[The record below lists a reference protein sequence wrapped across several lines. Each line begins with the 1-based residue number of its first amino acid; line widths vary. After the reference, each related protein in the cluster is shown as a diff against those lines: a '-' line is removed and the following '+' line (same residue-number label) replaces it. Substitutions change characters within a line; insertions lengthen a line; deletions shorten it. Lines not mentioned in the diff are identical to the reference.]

1 MSSKKSKWLRVCILS
16 MLTCTVVG
24 GANAATYPLSENTLG
39 GTYENLTQQHFLRV
53 DGDRVIKATEDIN
66 FLSSTKLDNTG
77 ENDTSIGIIE
87 GYSTSTEGTLELDM
101 QGHNLKTG
109 PYGSLVQI
117 YNNRNNKHLAITN
130 ADNVDV
136 TIGRGNLIFIDKGA
150 TNSSVA
156 IDANNIIFNKSDSN
170 STYPILTVNGNNNI
184 DLQARDSVVMSTE
197 GKYFSNLINVK
208 SMGAVNITAGNDIS
222 LNEQNINAGPLFILD
237 SNSKVALQA
246 GRDIDYNNMGSNHIL
261 LSGGSQITSQAGR
274 NLTFTNLD
282 KNESINM
289 IIARDASKG
298 YFIADKEIRF
308 NELSLG
314 PYPLIV
320 SRDNSSLSFDSEDF
334 FSNSHQVLSSRTNSN
349 ILVHTTHNIELH
361 TEGFDV
367 ASMYPNANRSMIIA
381 NTNGTIILSA
391 DNEINFSI
399 DRGDTAV
406 SSKNSGTSTLEA
418 AHGIN
423 LVTGGTTDN
432 PREATIYTDN
442 GFINLTSG
450 DKPTTLTN
458 QGSIGAYAT
467 NEGLINF
474 YSPTIAQTGEGVVA
488 INKGTVNFQE
498 DVDFTT
504 TRTGATAGD
513 EGVVNFNKQA
523 NIYTTG
529 TGAVANTKGV
539 VNFNDHVL
547 IDGAATGATASDE
560 GVVNFNKQAIINAS
574 DEGLVAINLGRVNVK
589 DALYLPNSETVMR
602 AESNGVIDASS
613 KQKVKQLSGN
623 ILAHGGTV
631 LLNLDTADS
640 YLTGYTRASDIGA
653 TETTEGSLAQL
664 DVSLSNGAIWNVT
677 DHSSLTKLTNHSL
690 VNLVDANHNGKSIT
704 TKELSG
710 TGTMSMNLDWHT
722 NQGAKAVSAHSDY
735 ITATEKASGTQAIVT
750 DKALMHL
757 EDMAVTDRLYFATLK
772 NSEATF
778 TSPITQR
785 NVDKGHLYDYII
797 GINSETIGDTTDW
810 YFGSVASVES
820 PLVGATAKAHDGLY
834 DLALDIDTLNKRFGE
849 ARYVRYEEEPRKD
862 PHGIWA
868 RATHMNLGH
877 DTYNGH
883 ANRYEIGRDY
893 LMEREDGAFVHRGG
907 SFNYLRATTSYD
919 GGSTKF
925 KRYTGT
931 LYHTWLGNK
940 EHYLDLV
947 GRVGKIH
954 AKTKAYLVDGEQSKA
969 SFGTWYQQLS
979 AEWGRRKALNE
990 DWYFEPQVQLQY
1002 THINSK
1008 TYTTNDGITNH
1019 LDHTNSLIGRLGF
1032 RLGHHIDEDTSW
1044 YFKADILHEFAG
1056 NRSFYLTSIN
1066 GLERI
1071 HYDVTNHDTWYD
1083 IGLGINSEMSHNR
1096 SIWLEVER
1104 KFGGSYSKAWEIN
1117 GGMTWRFE

>member
-1 MSSKKSKWLRVCILS
+1 MMKKSKLLRACILS

-24 GANAATYPLSENTLG
+24 GASAATYPLTENTLG
-39 GTYENLTQQHFLRV
+39 GTYENLQKQHFLRI
-53 DGDRVIKATEDIN
+53 DGNRTIKATEDIN

-77 ENDTSIGIIE
+77 ENGTSIGIIE

-117 YNNRNNKHLAITN
+117 YNDRNNKHLAITN

-136 TIGRGNLIFIDKGA
+136 TIGRGNLILIYKGA

-156 IDANNIIFNKSDSN
+156 IDANNIIFNKPDSN
-170 STYPILTVNGNNNI
+170 STYPLLSVTGNNKV
-184 DLQARDSVVMSTE
+184 DLQARDSVVINTE
-197 GKYFSNLINVK
+197 GKDFSNLINVK
-208 SMGAVNITAGNDIS
+208 SMGAVNITAGNDIR
-222 LNEQNINAGPLFILD
+222 LNANNMSSGPLIVLE
-237 SNSKVALQA
+237 SNSKAALQA
-246 GRDIDYNNMGSNHIL
+246 SRDIDYNNKGSNHIVL
-261 LSGGSQITSQAGR
+261 NGGSQLTSQAGR
-274 NLTFTNLD
+274 NLTFTNDNTNNQL
-282 KNESINM
+282 NIIN
-289 IIARDASKG
+289 AYDASKG

-308 NELSLG
+308 TEIGLG
-314 PYPLIV
+314 VYPLIF
-320 SRDNSSLSFDSEDF
+320 SGENSLLSFESEDF
-334 FSNSHQVLSSRTNSN
+334 SSNAHRTILARTNAT
-349 ILVHTTHNIELH
+349 ILVHADNNIELH
-361 TEGFDV
+361 TEGFDI
-367 ASMYPNANRSMIIA
+367 ASTRPELKRSMILA
-381 NTNGTIILSA
+381 QSNSNVILRA

-399 DRGDTAV
+399 ARGETAV
-406 SSKNSGTSTLEA
+406 DSNSGGTTTLEA

-423 LVTGGTTDN
+423 LVTGGTTDA
-432 PREATIYTDN
+432 PSEATIQTDN

-450 DKPTTLTN
+450 DKPITLTN
-458 QGSIGAYAT
+458 KGSIGAYAT

-474 YSPTIAQTGEGVVA
+474 YSPTIARTGKGAVA
-488 INKGTVNFQE
+488 INKGTVNFNEQ
-498 DVDFTT
+498 VT
-504 TRTGATAGD
+504 
-513 EGVVNFNKQA
+513 
-523 NIYTTG
+523 
-529 TGAVANTKGV
+529 
-539 VNFNDHVL
+539 
-547 IDGAATGATASDE
+547 IDGATTGATASDE
-560 GVVNFNKQAIINAS
+560 GVVNFNKQAMINDS
-574 DEGLVAINLGRVNVK
+574 DEGLVAINSGRVNVNG
-589 DALYLPNSETVMR
+589 ALYLPNSETVMR
-602 AESNGVIDASS
+602 SESNGVIDASS
-613 KQKVKQLSGN
+613 TQKTKQLLGN
-623 ILAHGGTV
+623 VLAYGGTV
-631 LLNLDTADS
+631 LLNVDTADS
-640 YLTGYTRASDIGA
+640 YLTGYTKASDIAA
-653 TETTEGSLAQL
+653 TETAEGALAQL
-664 DVSLSNGAIWNVT
+664 DVNLANGAIWNVT
-677 DHSSLTKLTNHSL
+677 DHSSLTKLTNYSL

-704 TKELSG
+704 TKKLG
-710 TGTMSMNLDWHT
+710 GIGTMAMNLDWHT

-772 NSEATF
+772 NSEAIF

-797 GINSETIGDTTDW
+797 GIDSETIGDTTDW

-834 DLALDIDTLNKRFGE
+834 DLVLDIDTLNKRFGE

-940 EHYLDLV
+940 DHYLDLV

-1056 NRSFYLTSIN
+1056 NRSFYLTSID

-1117 GGMTWRFE
+1117 GGMTWRFD

>member
-1 MSSKKSKWLRVCILS
+1 MMKKSKLLRACILS
-16 MLTCTVVG
+16 MLTCT
-24 GANAATYPLSENTLG
+24 TLG
-39 GTYENLTQQHFLRV
+39 SVSAEGVISSTAETIGGRYDIIERESFIAYNDNYNL
-53 DGDRVIKATEDIN
+53 KATEDVVIQN
-66 FLSSTKLDNTG
+66 SEASGLDNKRKNQPIILGSFRG
-77 ENDTSIGIIE
+77 ENKTVHI
-87 GYSTSTEGTLELDM
+87 DM
-101 QGHNLKTG
+101 QGYNLTTG
-109 PYGSLVQI
+109 EF
-117 YNNRNNKHLAITN
+117 
-130 ADNVDV
+130 
-136 TIGRGNLIFIDKGA
+136 GNFIDVGDNGSKNSKVIIENAKNIKSTIKKDGHA
-150 TNSSVA
+150 LKAVSPGTLIDLRAQENIELNSSSP
-156 IDANNIIFNKSDSN
+156 N
-170 STYPILTVNGNNNI
+170 PILSIQDKRYLTDIAIYLKAGKTVAFNQIENGN
-184 DLQARDSVVMSTE
+184 
-197 GKYFSNLINVK
+197 NLINVK
-208 SMGAVNITAGNDIS
+208 NGAYAKVEAGEDILFNNIEHPTNYLEAAHVD
-222 LNEQNINAGPLFILD
+222 LN
-237 SNSKVALQA
+237 A
-246 GRDIDYNNMGSNHIL
+246 GRDILYNS
-261 LSGGSQITSQAGR
+261 AGTHVWLENKSKMNVEANR
-274 NLTFTNLD
+274 NLTLLSARSST
-282 KNESINM
+282 NM
-289 IIARDASKG
+289 INASQASVG
-298 YFIADKEIRF
+298 RFSVDKRITLNALNLGQF
-308 NELSLG
+308 PAIFAGANSL
-314 PYPLIV
+314 LT
-320 SRDNSSLSFDSEDF
+320 FDSEDF
-334 FSNSHQVLSSRTNSN
+334 YSNVHRTILSRTNAN
-349 ILVHTTHNIELH
+349 IQIHVNNNIELH
-361 TEGFDV
+361 TEGFDI
-367 ASMYPNANRSMIIA
+367 ASTHPNFKRSMILA
-381 NTNGTIILSA
+381 ESNSNVILKA
-391 DNEINFSI
+391 DNKINFSI
-399 DRGDTAV
+399 ARGDTAV
-406 SSKNSGTSTLEA
+406 DSNSGGTTTLEA

-432 PREATIYTDN
+432 PQEATVHTDN

-450 DKPTTLTN
+450 DKPITLTN

-474 YSPTIAQTGEGVVA
+474 YSPTIAQTGEGAVA

-498 DVDFTT
+498 AVDFTT
-504 TRTGATAGD
+504 TRKGATAND
-513 EGVVNFNKQA
+513 EGNVNFNKQA
-523 NIYTTG
+523 KIYTTG
-529 TGAVANTKGV
+529 TGAVANTKGI
-539 VNFNDHVL
+539 VNFNDQVL
-547 IDGAATGATASDE
+547 IDGATTGATASDE

-574 DEGLVAINLGRVNVK
+574 DEGLVAINSGRINVK
-589 DALYLPNSETVMR
+589 DDLYLPNSKTVMH

-613 KQKVKQLSGN
+613 TQKTKQLPGN

-640 YLTGYTRASDIGA
+640 YLTGYTRASDIAA
-653 TETTEGSLAQL
+653 TETAEGSLAQL
-664 DVSLSNGAIWNVT
+664 DVSLANGAIWNVT

-690 VNLVDANHNGKSIT
+690 VNLVDANHNGKSII

-710 TGTMSMNLDWHT
+710 NGTMAMNLDWHT

-735 ITATEKASGTQAIVT
+735 IRATEKASGTQAIVT
-750 DKALMHL
+750 DKSLMHL
-757 EDMAVTDRLYFATLK
+757 EDMAVNDRLYFATLK

-797 GINSETIGDTTDW
+797 GINSEMIGDTTDW

-940 EHYLDLV
+940 DHYLDLV